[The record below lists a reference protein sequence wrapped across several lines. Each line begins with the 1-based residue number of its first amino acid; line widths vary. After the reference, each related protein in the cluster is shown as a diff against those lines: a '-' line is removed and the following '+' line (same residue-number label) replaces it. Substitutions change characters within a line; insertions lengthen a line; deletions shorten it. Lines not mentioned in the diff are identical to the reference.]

1 MKRGWR
7 RDMAWIA
14 ALRFVALH
22 GGARS
27 FLLRAFQMLGKKM
40 RLLCLVEAL
49 LAFGFGLVGR
59 VEGWVSSCNGFCEK
73 GWVGSIK

>member
-1 MKRGWR
+1 MGGGGTWRGLLR
-7 RDMAWIA
+7 YDLSRCMAE
-14 ALRFVALH
+14 LVLFVACV
-22 GGARS
+22 S
-27 FLLRAFQMLGKKM
+27 NVGKENEIA
-40 RLLCLVEAL
+40 CLVEAL